1 MSDEQTIVYIYFP
14 GAKLK
19 LAMTHTVFKKSPKS
33 HTPLVFAK
41 WDVFINFYT
50 LWKEIFFENAKTGFR
65 MMFWN
70 KSH

>member
-1 MSDEQTIVYIYFP
+1 MIQQAKNGFSQLRNKSFQNLTAELIMSDEQTIVYIYFP

-41 WDVFINFYT
+41 
-50 LWKEIFFENAKTGFR
+50 
-65 MMFWN
+65 
-70 KSH
+70 